1 MKLTTTFIILFIT
14 ILLFIGGKIR
24 ADLVALLSLLTLV
37 LFGIISTEEAL
48 AGFANSTVIML
59 AGLFV
64 VGGGI
69 IRTGLAQKGSQFIL
83 RYAGS
88 NETKLFILL
97 MIVVAIIGSFI
108 SNTGTVAIMLPIV
121 IGIALSM
128 KVSTSKF
135 LIPLAFAANLSGFM
149 TLIST
154 PTNLLVSQT
163 LESNGYEG
171 LRFFSIT
178 PIGIIAFII
187 GLSYLL
193 LVRNTLL
200 PKDKQKQVTNN
211 KRLSPNTLIQRY
223 HLNENLHRIYVPEK
237 SPIVNKKLK
246 ELKLTTNYHLVVL
259 KIERKINEGIQ
270 LLPSP
275 TQQEMAG
282 PNSIIEA
289 HDILYVQGTPMQI
302 AKFAVDYGLEIEKH
316 NEHEQLVSNKIGVV
330 EALLQPNST
339 LINKTVGVS
348 AFRKKYNL
356 NIIGINR
363 KGEFISENISDV
375 RLRFGD
381 ALLIQG
387 KWEDIEFLA
396 NDTSD
401 VVVVGKPTEFASQAA
416 ANGKAP
422 IAAGILLLMIMLM
435 VFNVFPTVVSVM
447 IAAILMVLTG
457 CLRNMDDAYGQIN
470 WQSIILIG
478 AMLPWSTAL
487 ENTGGM
493 TLISNGIID
502 LLGDLGPIG
511 VLAGLYVVATLF
523 GQIMSN
529 TATTVLFAPI
539 AMNAAIEMGVS
550 PYPMLMAVG
559 VAACMAFSTPFS
571 SPTNALVMTAGN
583 YKFMDFFKVGL
594 PLTLIMAVVM
604 IIVIPYLFP
613 F

>member
-1 MKLTTTFIILFIT
+1 MELTTTFIILLIT
-14 ILLFIGGKIR
+14 ILLFISGKIR

-88 NETKLFILL
+88 NETKLFVLL

-163 LESNGYEG
+163 LEANGYEG

-302 AKFAVDYGLEIEKH
+302 AKFAVDYELEIEKH

-401 VVVVGKPTEFASQAA
+401 VVVVGKPTEIASQAA